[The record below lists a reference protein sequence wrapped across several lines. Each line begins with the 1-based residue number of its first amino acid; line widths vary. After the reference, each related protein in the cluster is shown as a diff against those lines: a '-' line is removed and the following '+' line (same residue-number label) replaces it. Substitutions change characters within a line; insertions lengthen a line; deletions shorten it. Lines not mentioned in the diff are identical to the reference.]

1 MQQQTVK
8 IVGIGGSPRPHS
20 TAERALRVVLREA
33 RRLGAETCL
42 IGGSELMLPL
52 YDPREEMRSPQA
64 LRLIAEIA
72 SADGVVIASPAYHGT
87 VSGLVKNAL
96 DYVEELRGDAR
107 PYLSDR
113 AVGLLAVGQGWQ
125 GAVSTLGTLR
135 TVTHALRGWPTPLGV
150 AVNSEMANFDA
161 DGGCSHPHIQDQLTA
176 MAVQVMEFACSRQ
189 AAGPVQAEE
198 LAVGAGRPAR

>member
-8 IVGIGGSPRPHS
+8 LVGIGGSPRPHS
-20 TAERALRVVLREA
+20 TAERALRAVLREA
-33 RRLGAETCL
+33 RRLGAQTSL
-42 IGGSELMLPL
+42 IGGSELMLRL
-52 YDPREEMRSPQA
+52 YDPREEIRSPQA
-64 LRLIAEIA
+64 LRLITEVA

-96 DYVEELRGDAR
+96 DYLEELRGDAR

-150 AVNSEMANFDA
+150 AVNSETAAFDA
-161 DGGCSHPHIQDQLTA
+161 DGNCDQPHLRDQLAT
-176 MAVQVMEFACSRQ
+176 MAAQVVEFSRSRRAAALAEAEL
-189 AAGPVQAEE
+189 AAGS
-198 LAVGAGRPAR
+198 ARAAR